1 MSARRNKY
9 AFKWWHGVMG
19 LVGLSMVLGTIRA
32 VSAKGPMELP
42 PGGASYRNHVI
53 VLREGDGGVAWSVL
67 DPSGAELENGFSLNS
82 SMAFTEAKRFVD
94 SYIELASPSN
104 PMALRWMHPS
114 QVQTV
119 QGAVGYGPR
128 SSGQPAQ
135 LTSPPLDDYQ
145 SWQDGWNRAGWF
157 GPRRRR

>member
-1 MSARRNKY
+1 VKRRNKY
-9 AFKWWHGVMG
+9 DFKWWHGLMG

-32 VSAKGPMELP
+32 VSTGGTMSLP

-53 VLREGDGGVAWSVL
+53 VLREGEGGVAWTVL
-67 DPSGAELENGFSLNS
+67 DPNGAELETGFSLTS

-104 PMALRWMHPS
+104 PVANRWMHPS

-119 QGAVGYGPR
+119 QGAVGYAPR
-128 SSGQPAQ
+128 SSGRPAQ
-135 LTSPPLDDYQ
+135 ITTPPLDGFE
-145 SWQDGWNRAGWF
+145 SWQDGWNRQGWF
-157 GPRRRR
+157 GARRR